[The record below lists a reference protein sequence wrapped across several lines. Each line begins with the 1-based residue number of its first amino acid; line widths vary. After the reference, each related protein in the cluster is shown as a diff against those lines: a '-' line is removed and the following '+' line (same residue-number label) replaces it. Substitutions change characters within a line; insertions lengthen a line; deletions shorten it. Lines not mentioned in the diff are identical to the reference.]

1 MLIDLETVILIL
13 LIIFFIYNYFNLS
26 EYNLFDKSCSL
37 DTVIRGNIFKST
49 TNYFNKSFDENNI
62 LFPSDIIP
70 DHVNTTPSIQPI
82 NTQQSSTFL
91 NPDIEIE
98 SFDSIPMT
106 ADSTSI
112 TTNLTKPLAKDINA
126 DALPHDTI
134 LNDRYNPLVT
144 IYDDNELHKIL
155 DLDTTTKKGMTDHEY
170 NDMLAEEISNDIEQD
185 IDNKILQKSKR
196 VQKIGKDSYTIA
208 ANFGRNALLES
219 YAGEIDFYEE
229 LRTPWWSE

>member
-26 EYNLFDKSCSL
+26 EYNIFDKSCSL
-37 DTVIRGNIFKST
+37 DTIIRGNIFKST

-70 DHVNTTPSIQPI
+70 DHSITTTSVQPSATQP
-82 NTQQSSTFL
+82 SSFL
-91 NPDIEIE
+91 NPDIEME

-106 ADSTSI
+106 ADST
-112 TTNLTKPLAKDINA
+112 KPLAKDINS

-155 DLDTTTKKGMTDHEY
+155 DLDTTTKKGMSNNEY

-196 VQKIGKDSYTIA
+196 VQKLGKDSYTIA

>member
-1 MLIDLETVILIL
+1 M
-13 LIIFFIYNYFNLS
+13 S
-26 EYNLFDKSCSL
+26 EYNIFDKSCNL
-37 DTVIRGNIFKST
+37 DTIIRGNIFKST

-70 DHVNTTPSIQPI
+70 DHSITTTSVQPS
-82 NTQQSSTFL
+82 SFL
-91 NPDIEIE
+91 NPDIELE
-98 SFDSIPMT
+98 SFDSTPI
-106 ADSTSI
+106 ASDSTPIATDS
-112 TTNLTKPLAKDINA
+112 TKPLAKDINA

-196 VQKIGKDSYTIA
+196 VQKLGKDSYTIA
-208 ANFGRNALLES
+208 ANFGRNELLES
-219 YAGEIDFYEE
+219 YACEIDFYEE